1 MRCTRPVLE
10 RCKVGPVEIVERPC
24 GKCPACLAS
33 KAQAWTYR
41 LFAESKLHKKSC
53 FVTLTYNEDSI
64 KKLYLSPT
72 GVYSLQKKDLQNF
85 MKSIRKISVD
95 KLRFYG
101 VGEYGET
108 TKRPHF
114 HVILFGLSKEDRSKI
129 EQAWT
134 KGFVTVGD
142 VSPSSIAY
150 VARYCTKKLFNESFD
165 YQAEGVEP
173 EFARMS
179 LKPGIG
185 ANAIRRGVK
194 YDPESH
200 SMFVWFQGR
209 RCGVPQYFKDKI
221 KTALDVYVSRLTA
234 QRTRDD
240 RFGSY
245 DLSGKSESEE
255 ALQAE
260 KNVLA
265 RRKKRKSV

>member
-10 RCKVGPVEIVERPC
+10 RCKVGPVEVVERPC
-24 GKCPACLAS
+24 GKCPACLANR
-33 KAQAWTYR
+33 AQMWTYR
-41 LFAESKLHKKSC
+41 LYVENKLHRKSC

-64 KKLYLSPT
+64 SRLYLSPT
-72 GVYSLQKKDLQNF
+72 GVYSLEQKDLQNF
-85 MKSIRKISVD
+85 MKRLRKISSD

-101 VGEYGET
+101 VGEYGEH

-114 HVILFGLSKEDRSKI
+114 HVILFGLSAEDRLKI
-129 EQAWT
+129 EQAWPY
-134 KGFVTVGD
+134 GFVTVGD

-150 VARYCTKKLFNESFD
+150 VARYCTKKLFADSLD
-165 YQAEGVEP
+165 YQAEGVVP
-173 EFARMS
+173 EFSRMS

-185 ANAIRRGVK
+185 ANAIDKGVR
-194 YDPESH
+194 YDGEQ
-200 SMFVWFQGR
+200 MFVWFQGR

-221 KTALDVYVSRLTA
+221 KTALDVYKSRLAA
-234 QRTRDD
+234 QGSRDSRCD
-240 RFGSY
+240 YY
-245 DLSGKSESEE
+245 DETGRSESEE